1 MLASRTALRISAH
14 AHTPAHYFDR
24 QLFRGQY
31 DQNMNVVYIVHKNAK
46 MQIKIKMS
54 IQNTIDSVPVCI
66 CDFRSAGIHFPM
78 SHWMELM
85 DTQSMWANAKHY
97 SGGFKVIYGKIY
109 CDWCA
114 NCVFRKFHF
123 MGHRKTHFS
132 GTKSTEWNHDQLER
146 SAVSHPMRVHPPMAA
161 LASYII

>member
-1 MLASRTALRISAH
+1 MAPNFDVTLYACIKNRSAWRISAH

-78 SHWMELM
+78 SHWA
-85 DTQSMWANAKHY
+85 DTES
-97 SGGFKVIYGKIY
+97 
-109 CDWCA
+109 
-114 NCVFRKFHF
+114 
-123 MGHRKTHFS
+123 
-132 GTKSTEWNHDQLER
+132 
-146 SAVSHPMRVHPPMAA
+146 MRVTIPVNLKQRNENFTAVCVSIAIFRRCDQFNLNSHR
-161 LASYII
+161 LQ